1 MYLYS
6 IILVDDEDSTH
17 ELLKNYIENIIG
29 GFKVVGCFK
38 NGGEAIDFLEEN
50 SVNIVITDIKMPKVS
65 GLELAKYI
73 YENMPSVKVVII
85 SGYSEFE
92 YVKPAIAY
100 NVSNYLLKAVDMRE
114 LTDVLK
120 KLASELDAEKKNI
133 GEAEYM
139 TQREGFCTDLIVGVL
154 EKEEIEEEYKKC
166 NIPYSVDNVK
176 IALFKCTLLNYTR
189 QFNERWNYDIETF
202 DDAIRGILQS
212 VINEYN
218 GGVVIEINKLSDGLI
233 IAVMTDFVISGIEE
247 KLEEN
252 LTEIME
258 IDCRIEK
265 IMDFCGIYDVENYA
279 NIFNKNEL
287 YKIMISYVKM
297 YGVKRAKKVIS
308 RVMMLM
314 NNEDPTGTKLTIVDN
329 NGNVVEDEMYNAIGT
344 RPKKEELIQNAKN
357 YIHENYMEDISYIDV
372 ADALYFNG
380 VYFSRFFRQQTGQ
393 TIGDYILETRMKK
406 AIEYLKANMKIADIS
421 ELCGYK
427 NTRTFQRIFKNY
439 TGYSAIDY
447 KKIVLKNS

>member
-1 MYLYS
+1 MHS
-6 IILVDDEDSTH
+6 IILVDDENSTH
-17 ELLKNYIENIIG
+17 ELLKGYIENVIG
-29 GFKVVGCFK
+29 GFEVVGCFK
-38 NGGEAIDFLEEN
+38 NGQEAIDFLKN
-50 SVNIVITDIKMPKVS
+50 NTVNIVITDIKMPKVS

-73 YENMPSVKVVII
+73 NENTPDTKVVII

-92 YVKPAIAY
+92 YARKAIAY

-114 LTDVLK
+114 LAEVLE
-120 KLASELDAEKKNI
+120 KLAAELDGGKKASD
-133 GEAEYM
+133 EADYM
-139 TQREGFCTDLIVGVL
+139 MQREGFCTDLIVGAL
-154 EKEEIEEEYKKC
+154 EKDEINEEYKKC
-166 NIPYSVDNVK
+166 NIPYPINNVK
-176 IALFKCTLLNYTR
+176 IAAFKCTILNYTELL
-189 QFNERWNYDIETF
+189 NEKWNYDIESF

-218 GGVVIEINKLSDGLI
+218 GGVVIEINKLSDGII
-233 IAVMTDFVISGIEE
+233 IAVMTDFIISGIEK

-252 LTEIME
+252 LTDIME
-258 IDCRIEK
+258 IDCRITK
-265 IMDFCGIYDVENYA
+265 IMDFCGIYDVENYT
-279 NIFNKNEL
+279 NVFNKNEL

-297 YGVKRAKKVIS
+297 YGVKRAKRVIN

-314 NNEDPTGTKLTIVDN
+314 NNEDPTGAKLTIVDN

-380 VYFSRFFRQQTGQ
+380 VYFARYFKQQTGL
-393 TIGDYILETRMKK
+393 TIGDYILEVRMKK

-447 KKIVLKNS
+447 KKIVLKNT